1 MDEEFDK
8 SATIDGAAVAAD
20 DAILDAE
27 IIDSPLGEQKSNL
40 PIFGTLSTNAAVAI
54 GLVILLLSSTILY
67 TIMSSDKGGLE
78 ADSEIITVD
87 DPTVFVTDSSGMPVD
102 EAPLEMDF
110 IFSDVGETGKEP
122 SIGITSS
129 GCIFFIAMEK
139 VMRSCDHGEAWQE
152 TQDPVQCSPT
162 TSDPY
167 GWVDPI
173 TDRIFNVQMIGLETS
188 WICWSDDDGESW
200 LGNPH
205 DSGTT
210 PINDHIKLASGPWT
224 NTGPYAA
231 IGSLTTNLY
240 ETAVYYCYNKL
251 VGIFCFT
258 SFDGGATFEAGGQII
273 GLATTNGGLHGAI
286 STAADGT
293 VYVTPRVATPTVIVS
308 KDNGFSWFER
318 SMGEDV
324 GTPNP
329 RKNSEVSAD
338 TESNAYH
345 IWTGADEGVYMSRS
359 IDSGETWEQESIR
372 ISPKGIISS
381 VFPQTDAG
389 DPGRIAITYLGSE
402 DSAMIGQ
409 PDIDGNPW
417 DGNAHYAVNNITYHL
432 YITYS
437 LNALDENPTF
447 HTKRVTDDPVQ
458 MGSICLNSGDC
469 RDIGGSNRN
478 LLDFNDLH
486 INREGRVYVAFA
498 DGCTGECATNENATA
513 ADSRDGRGS
522 VYFMANG
529 PSLYVEVGEMMSPV
543 APSTTEEPDKMTIA
557 LQLEVAREEI
567 DE

>member
-1 MDEEFDK
+1 M
-8 SATIDGAAVAAD
+8 
-20 DAILDAE
+20 
-27 IIDSPLGEQKSNL
+27 KSN
-40 PIFGTLSTNAAVAI
+40 AV
-54 GLVILLLSSTILY
+54 LLSLMVVM
-67 TIMSSDKGGLE
+67 MSLSGCFGEDE
-78 ADSEIITVD
+78 SVAPPVVEDTEERR
-87 DPTVFVTDSSGMPVD
+87 VFVTDKTGQLIEVEVEPMT
-102 EAPLEMDF
+102 F
-110 IFSDVGETGKEP
+110 QFSDVGETGKEP

-139 VMRSCDHGEAWQE
+139 VMRSCDYGASWVES
-152 TQDPVQCSPT
+152 QDPVMCSPT

-173 TDRIFNVQMIGLETS
+173 TDRVFGVQMIGLETS
-188 WICWSDDDGESW
+188 WICWSDDDGETW
-200 LGNPH
+200 MGNPH

-224 NTGPYAA
+224 DSGYGALGQITSNF
-231 IGSLTTNLY
+231 Y

-251 VGIFCFT
+251 AGIFCFT
-258 SFDGGATFEAGGQII
+258 SVDGGATFELGGQII

-286 STAADGT
+286 STAPDGT

-318 SMGEDV
+318 TMGEDT

-338 TESNAYH
+338 ADSNAYH
-345 IWTGADEGVYMSRS
+345 VWTGGDEGVYMSRS
-359 IDSGETWEQESIR
+359 FDSGETWDQESIR
-372 ISPKGIISS
+372 ISPVNVISS

-389 DPGRIAITYLGSE
+389 DAGRIAVTYLGSE
-402 DSAMIGQ
+402 NEEMLNQS
-409 PDIDGNPW
+409 DIDGNPW
-417 DGNAHYAVNNITYHL
+417 NGNAHYAPNNATYHL
-432 YITYS
+432 YITFS

-447 HTKRVTDDPVQ
+447 HTYRVTDDPVQ
-458 MGSICLNSGDC
+458 VGSICLNSGDC

-486 INREGRVYVAFA
+486 IDREGRVYVAFA

-513 ADSRDGRGS
+513 QDSRDGRGS
-522 VYFMANG
+522 VYYLASG
-529 PSLYVEVGEMMSPV
+529 PSLYEDFGSLIP
-543 APSTTEEPDKMTIA
+543 
-557 LQLEVAREEI
+557 LL